1 MMDFNKEIK
10 LSDLFR
16 RRSKDPAEDLAAEP
30 ESAKPAKQRR
40 SLFARRSSDGAQAEP
55 KPPKQPRERRRL
67 FGRTRGETALAK
79 DAPAVPRIP
88 LMRAFDL
95 MPKEME
101 RERNSRM
108 GMVQIGLALLG
119 LLVLA
124 GLAGAYMFTSATVT
138 TKQGEVDALRTQLAE
153 IEVPSEAPEPGS
165 PLAGEGQPRT
175 AALSTA
181 LAQRIA
187 WDRVLR
193 EVSLVIPD
201 DVYLI
206 QLSASTPNAGAAP
219 PPTVG
224 ATGTSPNTLALV
236 GFAES
241 QESVAVLLSRLA
253 AIPELTSVQ
262 LQSSSKSGGESGG
275 QFQFSV
281 LAGVDPLGAAAS

>member
-1 MMDFNKEIK
+1 MDLNKEIK

-16 RRSKDPAEDLAAEP
+16 RRSKEPGEDVGGQP
-30 ESAKPAKQRR
+30 E
-40 SLFARRSSDGAQAEP
+40 EP
-55 KPPKQPRERRRL
+55 KPPRERRRL
-67 FGRTRGETALAK
+67 FRRNGGEAAIARE
-79 DAPAVPRIP
+79 APSVPRIP

-95 MPKEME
+95 MPREEE
-101 RERNSRM
+101 RERGSRV
-108 GMVQIGLALLG
+108 GVVQIALPLLG
-119 LLVLA
+119 LVVLA
-124 GLAGAYMFTSATVT
+124 GLAGLYIWKSAAVT
-138 TKQGEVDALRTQLAE
+138 TKQGEVDALRAQLAE
-153 IEVPSEAPEPGS
+153 LEVPSEEPDGS
-165 PLAGEGQPRT
+165 ALAGEGQART
-175 AALSTA
+175 GALSTA

-201 DVYLI
+201 EVYLI

-219 PPTVG
+219 PPTVAST
-224 ATGTSPNTLALV
+224 ATGTSPNSLALV

-275 QFQFSV
+275 EFQFSV
-281 LAGVDPLGAAAS
+281 LAGVDPLGAVAS